1 MNDHLG
7 KPIEPAELWNTLG
20 RWLQAHEEPVASAV
34 PQGLPDWQLPGVDLA
49 SGLRRVLGKPE
60 LYRRLLDKFAASQ
73 ADFASR
79 LRAALAAGELQGAE
93 REAHSLKG
101 LAGNLGAV
109 DLATQAAALESAIKD
124 ARHDE
129 LAAQLQE
136 LEQCLAALLAAIAAL
151 QQPVPATPV
160 DPQQLQPLCRQLLRL
175 FADDDPR
182 AGKVFDEQAE
192 LLRSA
197 FNDDY
202 GALAAAVHGFDFERA
217 RELLQQAAARQG
229 IEG

>member
-1 MNDHLG
+1 M
-7 KPIEPAELWNTLG
+7 
-20 RWLQAHEEPVASAV
+20 
-34 PQGLPDWQLPGVDLA
+34 
-49 SGLRRVLGKPE
+49 LRTPCAK
-60 LYRRLLDKFAASQ
+60 
-73 ADFASR
+73 
-79 LRAALAAGELQGAE
+79 
-93 REAHSLKG
+93 
-101 LAGNLGAV
+101 
-109 DLATQAAALESAIKD
+109 
-124 ARHDE
+124 
-129 LAAQLQE
+129 
-136 LEQCLAALLAAIAAL
+136 AAIAAL
-151 QQPVPATPV
+151 QQPVSAVPV

-229 IEG
+229 IGG